1 MTLCLIAISYERKN
15 IRELRS
21 FTRLSVHGRTN
32 SFSFFFFNAKIKKI
46 GFYRLPDCRS
56 PLRYWDSSSRFS
68 AALSIGGFSLTD
80 RADRSRRK
88 VRVSGITE
96 KKFYDIE
103 VATMHKLRA
112 SFGCN
117 MFRRFLLSS
126 SSSSSPPPSSDAF
139 IQIKGCYETMDRRF
153 SEMAWSFEYVP
164 RYRMLTFCN
173 ICEPLENHV
182 DRIYRSKCGGKL
194 HSPPLFFN
202 VRVTE
207 DGPIP
212 TYTDISCSYFRSYY
226 AFIYV
231 YCSSSYRAI

>member
-1 MTLCLIAISYERKN
+1 MFVRNIVQKKKYTWTSKLRRIISSWRNK
-15 IRELRS
+15 
-21 FTRLSVHGRTN
+21 F
-32 SFSFFFFNAKIKKI
+32 FFFFFFNAKIKKI
-46 GFYRLPDCRS
+46 GFYRLPDCRR

-80 RADRSRRK
+80 SPDRSRRK

-126 SSSSSPPPSSDAF
+126 PAPPSSDAF

-153 SEMAWSFEYVP
+153 SEMAWSFEYDP
-164 RYRMLTFCN
+164 RYRMLTFYN
-173 ICEPLENHV
+173 ICEPPENHV
-182 DRIYRSKCGGKL
+182 DRIYQSKCGGKL
-194 HSPPLFFN
+194 NSPPLFFN

-207 DGPIP
+207 DGPIL
-212 TYTDISCSYFRSYY
+212 TYTDISCLYFRSYH

-231 YCSSSYRAI
+231 YYSLSYRAIWNFLL

>member
-56 PLRYWDSSSRFS
+56 PLRYWDSSSRFF

-126 SSSSSPPPSSDAF
+126 SSSSPPHLPMLLYKLKAVTKRWIGVF
-139 IQIKGCYETMDRRF
+139 PRWRDR
-153 SEMAWSFEYVP
+153 
-164 RYRMLTFCN
+164 LNTFLGIEC
-173 ICEPLENHV
+173 
-182 DRIYRSKCGGKL
+182 
-194 HSPPLFFN
+194 
-202 VRVTE
+202 
-207 DGPIP
+207 
-212 TYTDISCSYFRSYY
+212 
-226 AFIYV
+226 
-231 YCSSSYRAI
+231 